1 MQHFRKMQN
10 YYLQCALQSKN
21 MTRIIGHVIHIYNYN
36 GRELILQVR
45 ESSLSL
51 ILQNEN
57 IFRNL
62 SSTLLYQKLF
72 QWVQSIKNGYICM
85 SLSVKFLPRV
95 FISNYFIKAF
105 ERQRRIVGVKK
116 KQQLQ
121 QNRQGCLLL
130 VIRSFFNW
138 SYFILQIQLFQE
150 TGNAVWLH
158 FCQYLASNLREI

>member
-36 GRELILQVR
+36 GLELILQ

-105 ERQRRIVGVKK
+105 DRQKAYCGCKK

-130 VIRSFFNW
+130 VVRSFFNW
-138 SYFILQIQLFQE
+138 SYFILQIQLFHE
-150 TGNAVWLH
+150 TGNAV
-158 FCQYLASNLREI
+158 

>member
-36 GRELILQVR
+36 GRELILR

-57 IFRNL
+57 IFGNL
-62 SSTLLYQKLF
+62 PSTLLYQKLF

-105 ERQRRIVGVKK
+105 DRQKAYCGCKK

-130 VIRSFFNW
+130 VVRSFFNW
-138 SYFILQIQLFQE
+138 SYFILQIQLFHE
-150 TGNAVWLH
+150 TGNAV
-158 FCQYLASNLREI
+158 

>member
-36 GRELILQVR
+36 GRELILR
-45 ESSLSL
+45 ESFLSL

-72 QWVQSIKNGYICM
+72 QWVQAIKNGYICM

-105 ERQRRIVGVKK
+105 GRQRRIVGVKK
-116 KQQLQ
+116 NSNYNKTD
-121 QNRQGCLLL
+121 RQGCLLL

-138 SYFILQIQLFQE
+138 SYFILQIQFFQE
-150 TGNAVWLH
+150 TGNAV
-158 FCQYLASNLREI
+158 